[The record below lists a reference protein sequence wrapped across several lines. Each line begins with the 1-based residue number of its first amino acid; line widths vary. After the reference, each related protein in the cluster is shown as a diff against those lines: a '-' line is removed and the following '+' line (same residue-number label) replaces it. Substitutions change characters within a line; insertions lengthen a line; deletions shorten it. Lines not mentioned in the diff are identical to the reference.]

1 MNPPC
6 SGLRN
11 FKRAGPRGSSLLPR
25 SLLLLGRGLGCC
37 WAAAAATGCKP
48 TPDGATPS
56 TKPIDSNGGTKARTP
71 AVDPVADAVAAAE
84 QARLA
89 TAWLD

>member
-11 FKRAGPRGSSLLPR
+11 SRRAGPRGSSLLPH

-37 WAAAAATGCKP
+37 WAAAAAAG
-48 TPDGATPS
+48 
-56 TKPIDSNGGTKARTP
+56 R
-71 AVDPVADAVAAAE
+71 AA
-84 QARLA
+84 
-89 TAWLD
+89 